1 MLVGLVIVGAIM
13 WLAVYGVAVLIAAHQ
28 VAKPAAGK
36 RLTAAAFAGNAA
48 PYLIALLFN
57 AVMAVRYQTGAAMLV
72 TGTIVS
78 FALTWIVVGVT
89 RRQLHGKDR

>member
-1 MLVGLVIVGAIM
+1 MLIGLVIVGGIM

-28 VAKPAAGK
+28 NVRPAAGN
-36 RLTAAAFAGNAA
+36 RLTPAVFAGRAS

-57 AVMAVRYQTGAAMLV
+57 AVMAARYSSGAATFV
-72 TGTIVS
+72 AGTLGS
-78 FALTWIVVGVT
+78 FVLTWIVVAVT

>member
-1 MLVGLVIVGAIM
+1 MLIGLVIVGVIM

-28 VAKPAAGK
+28 VARPASGDRPAAVV
-36 RLTAAAFAGNAA
+36 FAGKAA

-57 AVMAVRYQTGAAMLV
+57 AVMAFRYPAGIAAFV
-72 TGTIVS
+72 AGTAAS
-78 FALTWIVVGVT
+78 FVLTWIVVAVT

>member
-1 MLVGLVIVGAIM
+1 MLVGLVIVGGIM

-28 VAKPAAGK
+28 VAKPAAGN
-36 RLTAAAFAGNAA
+36 RPAAAVFAGKGA

-57 AVMAVRYQTGAAMLV
+57 AVMAVRYSTGAAMFV
-72 TGTIVS
+72 AGMAAS
-78 FALTWIVVGVT
+78 FALTWIIVAVT